1 MIKLYLERREVMHKE
16 KSIKREASMLAIM
29 MIITFMAMFV
39 ILYKGYKNQKVSNQI
54 KEEQK

>member
-1 MIKLYLERREVMHKE
+1 MHKE

-39 ILYKGYKNQKVSNQI
+39 ILYTGYKNQKINNQI

>member
-1 MIKLYLERREVMHKE
+1 MHKE

-39 ILYKGYKNQKVSNQI
+39 ILYKGYKNQKESNQI